1 MGKCNRCD
9 VVNAETNHFCTHCGN
24 AFSCECTVCYDE
36 TTHYGRCGHA
46 ICVSCEHRLSTRECP
61 TCRMSLD
68 IVVGQTLSNLTD
80 LDELIVDIKRF
91 DLDLVHTL
99 LYRCFKRRFTSYVQ
113 YDAKF
118 LIRPILSI
126 PPFSKKAH
134 LTIPKWTRVLS
145 LAAEDVA
152 FVQQN
157 RGQLADMDLRNKDEA
172 FFIMVHLREF
182 YG

>member
-46 ICVSCEHRLSTRECP
+46 ICVSCVRRLATRECP
-61 TCRMSLD
+61 MCRMSLD
-68 IVVGQTLSNLTD
+68 LVVCNPMRNLTD
-80 LDELIVDIKRF
+80 IDALVVDIKRF

-99 LYRCFKRRFTSYVQ
+99 LYRCFRRRFTSYVQ

-126 PPFSKKAH
+126 PPFLQKAC
-134 LTIPKWTRVLS
+134 LTIPSWTRLRS
-145 LAAEDVA
+145 LASEDVV
-152 FVQQN
+152 FMNQN
-157 RGQLADMDLRNKDEA
+157 LGQFSDIDLCNKDEA

-182 YG
+182 YD